1 VCSVHQEPTAV
12 VSADDSAQGFNKE
25 ADHAHI
31 VQRAY
36 ELYEQWG
43 RQDGQALEDWVKTER
58 ELGGAVHH
66 M

>member
-1 VCSVHQEPTAV
+1 V